1 MSALLRFAARIEGID
16 HPVAVFKLNP
26 SGAFC
31 WSWQEPSN
39 GYLVILD
46 PSLAMRGA
54 PLSAGK
60 TFRSVNDH
68 HFSYHSDGTRHRTV
82 KAGAIKAAQHLGRQK
97 TIALANIRE
106 WSSVRSVSVPLKGPF
121 GSEIG
126 AGVWRAVQRPEILR
140 SDDFDGAD
148 GLSLHGYI
156 CRSDQV
162 RNLITKWRVARH
174 WTTGT
179 RADVRLVVVA
189 EPVFALRA
197 DH

>member
-1 MSALLRFAARIEGID
+1 MLFYDSPHASKVSIIKWLY
-16 HPVAVFKLNP
+16 FKLSP

-106 WSSVRSVSVPLKGPF
+106 WSSVRSVSVPLKGRSARRSAPECGVPF
-121 GSEIG
+121 NALAKPQSAQRNLLNDLNAKTAEVRVH
-126 AGVWRAVQRPEILR
+126 ACTTHCQRPK
-140 SDDFDGAD
+140 SFKQSG
-148 GLSLHGYI
+148 
-156 CRSDQV
+156 
-162 RNLITKWRVARH
+162 
-174 WTTGT
+174 TG
-179 RADVRLVVVA
+179 V
-189 EPVFALRA
+189 
-197 DH
+197 